1 MIFIIDNELFAL
13 AVINLLKILL
23 RTWSYFRILL
33 KSSSYDPERVID
45 GLFFHARNVKK
56 LSFQVVVCLKLRA
69 RLKGSK
75 IFNVIDLLLKRGLDS
90 FWPLYTCKSP
100 SVSVNCSIFPFHSA
114 SFCFIC
120 LKAVLRFILM
130 FSLCWFFC
138 CYEMFLFISSNNSY
152 VYFVWVQLYQLL

>member
-56 LSFQVVVCLKLRA
+56 IKSSSGSMPQTESQIE
-69 RLKGSK
+69 RLKN
-75 IFNVIDLLLKRGLDS
+75 IQCD
-90 FWPLYTCKSP
+90 
-100 SVSVNCSIFPFHSA
+100 
-114 SFCFIC
+114 
-120 LKAVLRFILM
+120 
-130 FSLCWFFC
+130 
-138 CYEMFLFISSNNSY
+138 
-152 VYFVWVQLYQLL
+152 